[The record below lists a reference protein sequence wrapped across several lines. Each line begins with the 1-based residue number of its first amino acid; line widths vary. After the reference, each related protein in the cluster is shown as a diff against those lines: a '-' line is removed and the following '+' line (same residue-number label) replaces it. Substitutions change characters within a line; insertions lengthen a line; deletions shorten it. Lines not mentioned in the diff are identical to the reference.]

1 MGRYLT
7 SIIRMLATQHGI
19 HNTAMATAIS
29 STNLPRRRLSQE
41 TRHIINGLLF
51 ASPWIF
57 GLLAFWIYPTLA
69 SAYYS
74 FTKFNGVRDPLW
86 TGIANYIE
94 LFTNDG
100 DFLDAV
106 YNTLYFAVVSIPL
119 AIIFAF
125 GLALM
130 LNAKIRGQV
139 VYRTIYFLPTLV
151 PEVALALV
159 WLFIF
164 TPHSGLIAAPFR
176 FFGYRGPCWITCADW
191 AKPTLVLL
199 ALWIIGQQII
209 LYLAGLQD
217 VPQDLYDAADVDGAN
232 FLTKFRNVTV
242 PILTPVIFFHLVT
255 SVIGALNFFAI
266 PYIMTGGTGFPA
278 NSTLFYTIY
287 LYKNA
292 FHYLE
297 MGYASA
303 MAWLLF
309 MFTLAVTLLIWR
321 SARWWVFYAGGEE

>member
-1 MGRYLT
+1 MTPRT
-7 SIIRMLATQHGI
+7 R
-19 HNTAMATAIS
+19 NT
-29 STNLPRRRLSQE
+29 
-41 TRHIINGLLF
+41 INGLLF
-51 ASPWIF
+51 ASPWLL
-57 GLLAFWIYPTLA
+57 GLSMFWIYPTIA

-74 FTKFNGVRDPLW
+74 FTSFNAVQTPRWVGLS
-86 TGIANYIE
+86 NYIE
-94 LFTNDG
+94 LFTQD
-100 DFLDAV
+100 DMFWTAV
-106 YNTLYFAVVSIPL
+106 YNTLYFAAVSIPL
-119 AIIFAF
+119 AIMFAF

-130 LNAKIRGQV
+130 LNRKIKGQV

-159 WLFIF
+159 WVYLF
-164 TPHSGLIAAPFR
+164 TPGTGIVNLPFQWLG
-176 FFGYRGPCWITCADW
+176 FRGPCWLTCTTW
-191 AKPTLVLL
+191 AMPTIIML

-232 FLTKFRNVTV
+232 SRHKFFKVTL
-242 PILTPVIFFHLVT
+242 PMLTPVIFFHLVT
-255 SVIGALNFFAI
+255 SVIGALQFFTV

-278 NSTLFYTIY
+278 GSTMFYSIY

-292 FHYLE
+292 FQYFQ

-309 MFTLAVTLLIWR
+309 MVTLVITLVIFR
-321 SARWWVFYAGGEE
+321 SARMWVFYGG

>member
-1 MGRYLT
+1 
-7 SIIRMLATQHGI
+7 
-19 HNTAMATAIS
+19 MATALS
-29 STNLPRRRLSQE
+29 AATFPRKRWSQG
-41 TRHIINGLLF
+41 TRHTINGLLF
-51 ASPWIF
+51 ASPWIV
-57 GLLAFWIYPTLA
+57 GLLVFWIYPTLA

-74 FTKFNGVRDPLW
+74 FTKFNGVMNPQW
-86 TGIANYIE
+86 VGIGNYLD
-94 LFTNDG
+94 LFTDDDQFG
-100 DFLDAV
+100 AAV
-106 YNTLYFAVVSIPL
+106 YNTVYFAIVSIPL

-125 GLALM
+125 GLAMM

-139 VYRTIYFLPTLV
+139 IYRTIYFLPTLV
-151 PEVALALV
+151 PEVALGLV
-159 WLFIF
+159 WVFIF
-164 TPHSGLIAAPFR
+164 TPRIGLIETPFR
-176 FFGYRGPCWITCADW
+176 FLGIRGPCWITCPRW
-191 AKPTLVLL
+191 AMPTLVLL

-232 FLTKFRNVTV
+232 FLSKFRNVTV

-278 NSTLFYTIY
+278 NSTLFYSIY
-287 LYKNA
+287 LYKSA
-292 FHYLE
+292 FHYLT

-309 MFTLAVTLLIWR
+309 MFTLFVTLVIWR
-321 SARWWVFYAGGEE
+321 SARHWVFYAGGEE

>member
-1 MGRYLT
+1 
-7 SIIRMLATQHGI
+7 
-19 HNTAMATAIS
+19 MATALPS
-29 STNLPRRRLSQE
+29 VAAPRRRLSQG
-41 TRHIINGLLF
+41 TRHTINGLLF

-57 GLLAFWIYPTLA
+57 GLLAFWIYPIFA

-74 FTKFNGVRDPLW
+74 FTKYNGVKNPVW
-86 TGIANYIE
+86 TGFANYIE
-94 LFTNDG
+94 LFTSDG
-100 DFLDAV
+100 EFVDAV
-106 YNTLYFAVVSIPL
+106 YSTVYFAVVSIPL

-159 WLFIF
+159 WIFIF

-176 FFGYRGPCWITCADW
+176 AFGFRGPCWLTCAEW
-191 AKPTLVLL
+191 ARPTLVLL

-232 FLTKFRNVTV
+232 IFSKFRNVTL

-278 NSTLFYTIY
+278 NSTLFYSIY

-309 MFTLAVTLLIWR
+309 MFTLGVTLFIWR
-321 SARWWVFYAGGEE
+321 SARLWVFYAGGEE

>member
-1 MGRYLT
+1 
-7 SIIRMLATQHGI
+7 
-19 HNTAMATAIS
+19 MATSAAAIPQ
-29 STNLPRRRLSQE
+29 PRRRLSQK
-41 TRHIINGLLF
+41 TRHTINGLLF
-51 ASPWIF
+51 ASPWII
-57 GLLAFWIYPTLA
+57 GLLVFWIYPTLA

-74 FTKFNGVRDPLW
+74 FTEFNGVKDAVWVGLK
-86 TGIANYIE
+86 NYIE
-94 LFTNDG
+94 LFTQDD
-100 DFLDAV
+100 DFGAAV
-106 YNTLYFAVVSIPL
+106 YNTFYFAVVSIPL

-125 GLALM
+125 GLAMM

-159 WLFIF
+159 WVFIF
-164 TPHSGLIAAPFR
+164 TPRIGLIEAPFR
-176 FFGYRGPCWITCADW
+176 FLGVRGPCWLTCEAW
-191 AKPTLVLL
+191 ARPTLVLL

-232 FLTKFRNVTV
+232 FWHKFRNVTV
-242 PILTPVIFFHLVT
+242 PIMTPVVFFHLVT

-278 NSTLFYTIY
+278 NSTLFYSIY

-292 FHYLE
+292 FHYLT

-309 MFTLAVTLLIWR
+309 MFTLIVTLIIFR
-321 SARWWVFYAGGEE
+321 SARLWVFYAGGES

>member
-1 MGRYLT
+1 
-7 SIIRMLATQHGI
+7 
-19 HNTAMATAIS
+19 MATALQS
-29 STNLPRRRLSQE
+29 AATPRLRLSQE
-41 TRHIINGLLF
+41 TRHTINGILF
-51 ASPWIF
+51 ASPWII

-74 FTKFNGVRDPLW
+74 FTKFNGVRDPQW
-86 TGIANYIE
+86 TGFGNYLE
-94 LFTNDG
+94 LFTSDG
-100 DFLDAV
+100 EFVDAV
-106 YNTLYFAVVSIPL
+106 YSTVYFAVVSIPL

-139 VYRTIYFLPTLV
+139 IYRTIYFLPTLV

-159 WLFIF
+159 WIFIF

-176 FFGYRGPCWITCADW
+176 AFGYRGPCWLTCAEW
-191 AKPTLVLL
+191 ARPTLVLL

-232 FLTKFRNVTV
+232 FLSKFRNVTV
-242 PILTPVIFFHLVT
+242 PILTPVIFFHLIT

-278 NSTLFYTIY
+278 NSTLFYSIY

-309 MFTLAVTLLIWR
+309 MFTLVVTLFIWR
-321 SARWWVFYAGGEE
+321 SARLWVFYAGGEE

>member
-1 MGRYLT
+1 
-7 SIIRMLATQHGI
+7 
-19 HNTAMATAIS
+19 MATAQLAPS
-29 STNLPRRRLSQE
+29 APRRRMSQG
-41 TRHIINGLLF
+41 TRHTINGILF

-74 FTKFNGVRDPLW
+74 FTKYNGVRNPQW
-86 TGIANYIE
+86 TGIANYLE
-94 LFTNDG
+94 LFLEDEE
-100 DFLDAV
+100 FLTAIW
-106 YNTLYFAVVSIPL
+106 NTVYFAGVSIPL

-130 LNAKIRGQV
+130 LNAKIRAQV

-151 PEVALALV
+151 PEVALAIV
-159 WLFIF
+159 WVFIF

-176 FFGYRGPCWITCADW
+176 AIGLRGPCWLTCKDW
-191 AKPTLVLL
+191 AMPTLVLL

-232 FLTKFRNVTV
+232 IFSKFRNVTL
-242 PILTPVIFFHLVT
+242 PMLTPVIFFHLVT

-278 NSTLFYTIY
+278 NSTLFYSIY

-292 FHYLE
+292 FHYFE

-309 MFTLAVTLLIWR
+309 MFTLCVTLIIFL
-321 SARWWVFYAGGEE
+321 SARMWVFYAGGEE